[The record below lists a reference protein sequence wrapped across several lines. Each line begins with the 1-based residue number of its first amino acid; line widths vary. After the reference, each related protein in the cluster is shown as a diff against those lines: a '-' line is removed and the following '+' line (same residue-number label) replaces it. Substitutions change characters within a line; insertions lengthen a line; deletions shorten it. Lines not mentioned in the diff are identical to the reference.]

1 MYSIKYILIA
11 LFSVILV
18 SCTEES
24 VAPTDELAGLLKVQ
38 ELSNDIH
45 IVELYTKSGGFLVG
59 HNKISLRI
67 KNKATNQYET
77 SAAIQWMPIMRMT
90 MHEHSCPYTAVAK
103 AAGKETVYEGDIVFQ
118 MPGNE
123 MEGWDLTINYTIGGT
138 DFTAVGDIVVPNS
151 AKVRVSSIM
160 GSDDGRYILA
170 LIEPSSP
177 KVATNDLIIGLYKR
191 ESMMSFPPVANFKIQ
206 VDPRM
211 PGMGNH
217 GSPANVNPVYNAET
231 GLYHGKLSLTMTGYW
246 KVNMVLLN
254 DTDEVLKGEAVT
266 ASNESSTLYFE
277 VEF

>member
-38 ELSNDIH
+38 EFSNDTH

-77 SAAIQWMPIMRMT
+77 NAAIQWMPMMRMT
-90 MHEHSCPYTAVAK
+90 MHDHSCPFSEVAK
-103 AAGKETVYEGDIVFQ
+103 AAEKETVYEGHIVFQ
-118 MPGNE
+118 MPGND
-123 MEGWDLTINYTIGGT
+123 MEGWNLTVNYTIGST
-138 DFTAVGDIVVPNS
+138 DYTAAGDIVVPNS
-151 AKVRVSSIM
+151 ARVRVSSVT
-160 GSDDGRYILA
+160 GSDGGRYILA

-177 KVATNDLIIGLYKR
+177 KVATNDLIVGLYKR
-191 ESMMSFPPVANFKIQ
+191 ETMMSFPPVADFKIQ

-217 GSPANVNPVYNAET
+217 GSPGNVYPVYNPET

-246 KVNMVLLN
+246 KVNMILLN

-266 ASNESSTLYFE
+266 ESNESSTLYFE